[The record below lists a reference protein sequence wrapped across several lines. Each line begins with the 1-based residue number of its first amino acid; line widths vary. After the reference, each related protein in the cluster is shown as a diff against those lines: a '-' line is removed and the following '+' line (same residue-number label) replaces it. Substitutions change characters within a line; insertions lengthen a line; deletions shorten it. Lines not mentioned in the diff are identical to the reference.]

1 MVTKKTVS
9 EEKNIVEELKKEIL
23 SKESKREY
31 YSLKFQKIENQV
43 KDSLKLQKT
52 DETLRD
58 ITI

>member
-1 MVTKKTVS
+1 MVTKKPVS